1 MHAENNFIF
10 VSFFPRLKL
19 LMSLFVIANI
29 IKDAVT
35 HYTNKEKDELL
46 IKFVRERSR
55 LEFKGK
61 CQFYKK
67 YI

>member
-1 MHAENNFIF
+1 MHAQNNFIF

-46 IKFVRERSR
+46 IKFD
-55 LEFKGK
+55 GK
-61 CQFYKK
+61 DHV
-67 YI
+67 